1 VVTIE
6 KELHIGIMTNQE
18 LADWFGI
25 KERSLSKD
33 KKRKLQELKEYAE
46 FESLWGKVN
55 ITKIFKP
62 VYTKYNKTYKFVK
75 EKTFEQWSNTGL
87 DTCKLVKDKIK
98 RKYENKLNIKETTLY
113 TYTCESKR
121 ELWGKAY
128 SSTGGE
134 KGSCIY
140 ELCKQV
146 DNECIEFTEE
156 EQAIKQKL
164 LSKYFGKADEKIYCI
179 KDMIATGEITEED
192 GWQELK
198 EIINLDNSYL
208 SFKTELES
216 LIGCKV
222 VRATRVTTKA
232 F

>member
-1 VVTIE
+1 MLEIIT
-6 KELHIGIMTNQE
+6 ELHLGIMTNQE

-25 KERSLSKD
+25 KEKSLRSC
-33 KKRKLQELKEYAE
+33 KKRKLQELKGYAD
-46 FESLWGKVN
+46 FEKLRGKVN
-55 ITKIFKP
+55 ITKIFKS
-62 VYTKYNKTYKFVK
+62 VYTKGSESYNFVK
-75 EKTFEQWSNTGL
+75 RKTFEQWSNTGL
-87 DTCKLVKDKIK
+87 DTCRLVADKIK
-98 RKYENKLNIKETTLY
+98 KRYETELNIKETTLY
-113 TYTCESKR
+113 TYTSESKR

-134 KGSCIY
+134 KGFCIY

-146 DNECIEFTEE
+146 NNRCIEFSEE

-164 LSKYFGKADEKIYCI
+164 LNKYFGKADEKIIYI
-179 KDMIATGEITEED
+179 RDMIENGEITEEES
-192 GWQELK
+192 WQELK

-208 SFKTELES
+208 SFKIELES